1 LRLSLKLFK
10 IAHFAAAKETEIVS
24 APIVPESDL
33 ALVLVARKTTPAAAL
48 AALGIVYGDLG
59 TSPLYALQA
68 VVRTTGGHLSSEA
81 ALGSLSLIFWALI
94 ITISVKYCMFVMR
107 ADNHGEGGVLALMS
121 MTGANWSE
129 GGRILIIMGLFGAAL
144 LYGDGIITPAIS
156 VLSALEGLN
165 VATDVF
171 KPHIVLLAVAILF
184 ALFAIQSRGTAQIAK
199 ASGPVMLLWFAVIAA
214 LGVSGIARY
223 PAVIAAVDPRYG
235 IALLTGHGWSGIA
248 VLGGVFLAMTGAEA
262 MYADMGHIGR
272 NPIRTSWYGIVLPAL
287 LLNYAGQVA
296 LFLDDP
302 TTDGNPFFRLA
313 PSWSI
318 YPLVG
323 LATVATIIASQAI
336 ITGSFSLTRQA
347 MQLGWFPGVRI
358 RQTSSEEY
366 GQIYVPFVNWTMM
379 VLTVAL
385 TVSFGSSDRLAGA
398 YGTAVST
405 TMLLTTALLY
415 NVMRERWHWPAGP
428 ALTASGLFLAVDF
441 AFFAANLF
449 KIREGGWIPLTFGTL
464 VFIVMVSWHY
474 GFEAMRHRHTVL
486 AEAPEEFFGHLKASH
501 VPRVP
506 GTAIFLTRLA
516 TTTPFLIVEHV
527 AQMKALYETAIALT
541 VKFEDIPRVAPRDRI
556 ELTKL
561 AEGFWHII
569 VHFGFVQVPDIP
581 AALRQAKDHGCP
593 IDLEDAIYFGARDAV
608 VCSKRRNWLAR
619 ASLRLFT
626 LMFRNSV
633 RAVDLFNIPP
643 KNFVEVGR
651 QIEI

>member
-1 LRLSLKLFK
+1 MP
-10 IAHFAAAKETEIVS
+10 ADIVHEDDH
-24 APIVPESDL
+24 VL
-33 ALVLVARKTTPAAAL
+33 ARVARKTTPAAAL

-59 TSPLYALQA
+59 TSPLYTLQA
-68 VVRTTGGHLSSEA
+68 IVSATGGHFSPEA
-81 ALGSLSLIFWALI
+81 ALGSLSLIFWSLI
-94 ITISVKYCMFVMR
+94 ITISVKYCLFVMR
-107 ADNHGEGGVLALMS
+107 ADNHGEGGILALMS
-121 MTGANWSE
+121 MTGASWSK
-129 GGRILIIMGLFGAAL
+129 GRRLLIVMGLFGAAL
-144 LYGDGIITPAIS
+144 IYGDGIITPAIS

-165 VATDVF
+165 VATDIF
-171 KPHIVLLAVAILF
+171 KPHVVSMAVVILLG
-184 ALFAIQSRGTAQIAK
+184 LFAIQSRGTAQIAK
-199 ASGPVMLLWFAVIAA
+199 AFGPVMLLWFAVIAA
-214 LGVSGIARY
+214 LGVAGISHY
-223 PAVIAAVDPRYG
+223 PEVIAAVDPRYG

-248 VLGGVFLAMTGAEA
+248 VLGGVFLAMTGGEA

-296 LFLDDP
+296 LFLGDP
-302 TTDGNPFFRLA
+302 AMDGNPFFRLA

-323 LATVATIIASQAI
+323 LATIATIIASQAI

-347 MQLGWFPGVRI
+347 MQLGWFPGMRI

-379 VLTVAL
+379 VITVLL

-415 NVMRERWHWPAGP
+415 NVMRERWHWPVGP
-428 ALTASGLFLAVDF
+428 ALITSGLFLAVDF

-449 KIREGGWIPLTFGTL
+449 KVKEGGWIPLVFGTL
-464 VFIVMVSWHY
+464 VFIVMVSWHF
-474 GFEAMRHRHTVL
+474 GFEAMRRRHTVL
-486 AEAPEEFFGHLKASH
+486 TETPDEFFRRLKQSR

-527 AQMKALYETAIALT
+527 AQMRAMYENAIALT
-541 VKFEDIPRVAPRDRI
+541 VNFDFIPRVASRDRI
-556 ELTKL
+556 ELAKL
-561 AEGFWHII
+561 AEGFWHIT

-581 AALRQAKDHGCP
+581 AALRQAKARGCP
-593 IDLEDAIYFGARDAV
+593 VNLEDAIYFGARDAV
-608 VCSKRRNWLAR
+608 ICSKRSSWLVR
-619 ASLRLFT
+619 TSLRLFS

-643 KNFVEVGR
+643 EKFVEVGR

>member
-1 LRLSLKLFK
+1 MP
-10 IAHFAAAKETEIVS
+10 ADVVHEDNPA
-24 APIVPESDL
+24 L
-33 ALVLVARKTTPAAAL
+33 ARIARKTTPAAAL

-59 TSPLYALQA
+59 TSPLYTLQA
-68 VVRTTGGHLSSEA
+68 VVAAAGGHFSPDA

-94 ITISVKYCMFVMR
+94 ITISIKYCLFVMR
-107 ADNHGEGGVLALMS
+107 ADNHGEGGILALMS
-121 MTGANWSE
+121 MTGANWFE
-129 GGRILIIMGLFGAAL
+129 GGRILIVMGLFGAAL

-171 KPHIVLLAVAILF
+171 KPHVVFMAVAILF

-199 ASGPVMLLWFAVIAA
+199 ASGPVMLLWFAAIAA
-214 LGVSGIARY
+214 LGIVGVSRH

-235 IALLTGHGWSGIA
+235 IALLTEHGWRGIA
-248 VLGGVFLAMTGAEA
+248 VLGGVFLAMTGGEA

-287 LLNYAGQVA
+287 LLNYTGQVA
-296 LFLDDP
+296 LFLDEP
-302 TTDGNPFFRLA
+302 TMEGNPFFRLA

-318 YPLVG
+318 FPLVG
-323 LATVATIIASQAI
+323 LATIATIIASQAI
-336 ITGSFSLTRQA
+336 ITGSFSMTRQA
-347 MQLGWFPGVRI
+347 MQLGWLPAVGI
-358 RQTSSEEY
+358 RQTSDKIY
-366 GQIYVPFVNWTMM
+366 GQIYVPVVNGLMM
-379 VLTVAL
+379 IATVGITIA
-385 TVSFGSSDRLAGA
+385 FGSSDRLAGA

-405 TMLLTTALLY
+405 TMLLTTALLF
-415 NVMRERWHWPAGP
+415 NVMRERWRWPAGP
-428 ALTASGLFLAVDF
+428 ALTTCGLFLAVDF

-464 VFIVMVSWHY
+464 VFIVMVSWHF
-474 GFEAMRHRHTVL
+474 GFEAMRHRHTAL
-486 AEAPEEFFGHLKASH
+486 TPTPDDFFRRLKQSR

-527 AQMKALYETAIALT
+527 AQMRALHETAIALT
-541 VKFEDIPRVAPRDRI
+541 VKFEDIPRVAPRERI
-556 ELTKL
+556 ELAKV
-561 AEGFWHII
+561 AEGFWHIT

-581 AALRQAKDHGCP
+581 AALRQAKGRGCP
-593 IDLEDAIYFGARDAV
+593 IDLENAVYFGARGALV
-608 VCSKRRNWLAR
+608 RSKRRSWLVR
-619 ASLRLFT
+619 ASLRLFM

-633 RAVDLFNIPP
+633 RAVDLFNLPP

>member
-1 LRLSLKLFK
+1 MP
-10 IAHFAAAKETEIVS
+10 ADIVHENDRVL
-24 APIVPESDL
+24 ARES
-33 ALVLVARKTTPAAAL
+33 RKTTPVAAL

-59 TSPLYALQA
+59 TSPLYTLQA
-68 VVRTTGGHLSSEA
+68 VVSATGGYFSPGV

-94 ITISVKYCMFVMR
+94 ITISVKYCLFVMR
-107 ADNHGEGGVLALMS
+107 ADNHGEGGILALMS

-129 GGRILIIMGLFGAAL
+129 GRRLLIVMGLFGAAL
-144 LYGDGIITPAIS
+144 IYGDGIITPAIS

-165 VATDVF
+165 VVTDVF
-171 KPHIVLLAVAILF
+171 KPHVVLMAVAILLG
-184 ALFAIQSRGTAQIAK
+184 LFAVQSRGTAQIAK
-199 ASGPVMLLWFAVIAA
+199 AFGPLMLLWFAIIAA
-214 LGVSGIARY
+214 LGVAGISRY
-223 PAVIAAVDPRYG
+223 PEVIAAVDPRYG
-235 IALLTGHGWSGIA
+235 IALLTVHGWSGIA
-248 VLGGVFLAMTGAEA
+248 VLGGVFLAMTGGEA

-272 NPIRTSWYGIVLPAL
+272 NPIRTAWYGVVLPAL

-296 LFLDDP
+296 LFLGDP
-302 TTDGNPFFRLA
+302 AMDGNPFFRLA
-313 PSWSI
+313 PSWSV

-323 LATVATIIASQAI
+323 LATIATIIASQAI
-336 ITGSFSLTRQA
+336 ITGAFSLTRQA

-379 VLTVAL
+379 VLTIAL

-428 ALTASGLFLAVDF
+428 ALITSGLFLAVDF

-449 KIREGGWIPLTFGTL
+449 KIKEGGWIPLAFGTL
-464 VFIVMVSWHY
+464 VFIVMVSWHF

-486 AEAPEEFFGHLKASH
+486 TETPDEFFRRLKQDH

-506 GTAIFLTRLA
+506 GTAVFLTRLA

-527 AQMKALYETAIALT
+527 AQMRAIYETTIALT
-541 VKFEDIPRVAPRDRI
+541 VNFDYIPRVAARDRI
-556 ELTKL
+556 ELAKL
-561 AEGFWHII
+561 AEGFWHIT

-581 AALRQAKDHGCP
+581 AALRQAKEHGCP
-593 IDLEDAIYFGARDAV
+593 IDLEDAIYFGARDTV
-608 VCSKRRNWLAR
+608 VCSKRRGWLVLAG
-619 ASLRLFT
+619 LRLFT

-633 RAVDLFNIPP
+633 RAVDLFKIPP
-643 KNFVEVGR
+643 EKFVEIGR

>member
-1 LRLSLKLFK
+1 MPADV
-10 IAHFAAAKETEIVS
+10 IHEDDPV
-24 APIVPESDL
+24 L
-33 ALVLVARKTTPAAAL
+33 ARVARKTTPAAAL

-59 TSPLYALQA
+59 TSPLYTLQA
-68 VVRTTGGHLSSEA
+68 VISATGGHFSRAA

-94 ITISVKYCMFVMR
+94 ITISVKYCLFVMR
-107 ADNHGEGGVLALMS
+107 ADNHGEGGILALMS
-121 MTGANWSE
+121 MTGANWSD
-129 GGRILIIMGLFGAAL
+129 GRRLLIVMGLFGAAL
-144 LYGDGIITPAIS
+144 IYGDGIITPAIS

-171 KPHIVLLAVAILF
+171 KPHVVLMAVAILLG
-184 ALFAIQSRGTAQIAK
+184 LFAVQSRGTAQIAK
-199 ASGPVMLLWFAVIAA
+199 AFGPVMLLWFLVIAA
-214 LGVSGIARY
+214 LGVAGISYY
-223 PAVIAAVDPRYG
+223 PAVIAAIDPRYG
-235 IALLTGHGWSGIA
+235 FALLTDHGWSGIA
-248 VLGGVFLAMTGAEA
+248 VLGGVFLAMTGGEA

-296 LFLDDP
+296 LYLGDP
-302 TTDGNPFFRLA
+302 AMSGNPFFRLA

-323 LATVATIIASQAI
+323 LATIATIIASQAI

-347 MQLGWFPGVRI
+347 MQLGWFPGMRI

-379 VLTVAL
+379 ALTIAL

-415 NVMRERWHWPAGP
+415 NVMRERWRWPAEL
-428 ALTASGLFLAVDF
+428 ALVTSGLFLAVDL

-449 KIREGGWIPLTFGTL
+449 KIKEGGWIPLAFGTL
-464 VFIVMVSWHY
+464 VFIVMVSWHF
-474 GFEAMRHRHTVL
+474 GFDAMRRRHTVL
-486 AEAPEEFFGHLKASH
+486 TETPDEFFRRLKQDQ

-506 GTAIFLTRLA
+506 GTAVFLTRLA

-527 AQMKALYETAIALT
+527 AQMRAMYETAIALT
-541 VKFEDIPRVAPRDRI
+541 VDFESVPRVASRDRI
-556 ELTKL
+556 ELAKL
-561 AEGFWHII
+561 AEGFWHIT

-581 AALRQAKDHGCP
+581 AALRLAKARGCP
-593 IDLEDAIYFGARDAV
+593 VDLEDAIYFGARDAV
-608 VCSKRRNWLAR
+608 VCSKRRNWLVR
-619 ASLRLFT
+619 ASMRLFT

-643 KNFVEVGR
+643 EKFVEVGR

>member
-1 LRLSLKLFK
+1 MT
-10 IAHFAAAKETEIVS
+10 ADIVH
-24 APIVPESDL
+24 ADNPAL
-33 ALVLVARKTTPAAAL
+33 ARHARKTTPAAAL

-59 TSPLYALQA
+59 TSPLYTLQA
-68 VVRTTGGHLSSEA
+68 VLTATGGHFSPEA

-94 ITISVKYCMFVMR
+94 ITISIKYCLFVMR
-107 ADNHGEGGVLALMS
+107 ADNHGEGGILALMS

-129 GGRILIIMGLFGAAL
+129 GRRILIVMGLFGAAL
-144 LYGDGIITPAIS
+144 IYGDGIITPAIS

-171 KPHIVLLAVAILF
+171 KPHVVSIAVAILF
-184 ALFAIQSRGTAQIAK
+184 ALFVIQSRGTAQIAK
-199 ASGPVMLLWFAVIAA
+199 AFGPVMLLWFVVIAA
-214 LGVSGIARY
+214 LGVAGISRY

-272 NPIRTSWYGIVLPAL
+272 NPIRTSWYGLVLPAL

-296 LFLDDP
+296 LYLGDP
-302 TTDGNPFFRLA
+302 AMDGNPFFRLA

-323 LATVATIIASQAI
+323 LATIATIIASQAI

-358 RQTSSEEY
+358 RQTSSDEY

-415 NVMRERWHWPAGP
+415 NVMRERWRWPA
-428 ALTASGLFLAVDF
+428 ALALATCGLFLAVDF
-441 AFFAANLF
+441 AFFSANLF
-449 KIREGGWIPLTFGTL
+449 KIQEGGWIPLTFGTL
-464 VFIVMVSWHY
+464 VFIVMVSWHF
-474 GFEAMRHRHTVL
+474 GFEAMRHSHTVL
-486 AEAPEEFFGHLKASH
+486 TETPDEFFRRLKQSH

-506 GTAIFLTRLA
+506 GTAIFLTRLT

-527 AQMKALYETAIALT
+527 AQMRALYETAIALT
-541 VKFEDIPRVAPRDRI
+541 VKFEDIPRVAPHDRI

-561 AEGFWHII
+561 AEGFWHIT

-581 AALRQAKDHGCP
+581 AALRQARDRGCP
-593 IDLEDAIYFGARDAV
+593 IDLEDAVYFGARDAV
-608 VCSKRRNWLAR
+608 VCSKRRRWLVR

-633 RAVDLFNIPP
+633 RAVDLFNIPSER
-643 KNFVEVGR
+643 FVEVGR

>member
-1 LRLSLKLFK
+1 MT
-10 IAHFAAAKETEIVS
+10 ADIVH
-24 APIVPESDL
+24 ADNPAL
-33 ALVLVARKTTPAAAL
+33 ARHARKTTPAAAL

-59 TSPLYALQA
+59 TSPLYTLQA
-68 VVRTTGGHLSSEA
+68 VLSATGGHFSPEA

-94 ITISVKYCMFVMR
+94 ITISVKYCLFVMR
-107 ADNHGEGGVLALMS
+107 ADNHGEGGILALMS

-129 GGRILIIMGLFGAAL
+129 GRRILIVMGLFGAAL
-144 LYGDGIITPAIS
+144 IYGDGIITPAIS

-171 KPHIVLLAVAILF
+171 KPHVVSIAVAILF
-184 ALFAIQSRGTAQIAK
+184 ALFVIQSRGTAQIAK
-199 ASGPVMLLWFAVIAA
+199 AFGPVMLLWFVVIAV
-214 LGVSGIARY
+214 LGVAGISRY

-248 VLGGVFLAMTGAEA
+248 VLGGVFLAMTGGEA

-272 NPIRTSWYGIVLPAL
+272 NPIRTSWYGLVLPAL

-296 LFLDDP
+296 LYLGDP
-302 TTDGNPFFRLA
+302 AMDGNPFFRLA

-323 LATVATIIASQAI
+323 LATIATIIASQAI

-358 RQTSSEEY
+358 RQTSSDEY

-379 VLTVAL
+379 VLTIAL

-415 NVMRERWHWPAGP
+415 NVMRERWRWPA
-428 ALTASGLFLAVDF
+428 ALALATSGLFLAVDF
-441 AFFAANLF
+441 AFFSANLL
-449 KIREGGWIPLTFGTL
+449 KIQEGGWIPLTFGTL
-464 VFIVMVSWHY
+464 VFIVMVSWHF
-474 GFEAMRHRHTVL
+474 GFEAMRHRHTML
-486 AEAPEEFFGHLKASH
+486 TETPDEFFRRLTQDHI
-501 VPRVP
+501 PRVP
-506 GTAIFLTRLA
+506 GTAVFLTRVA

-527 AQMKALYETAIALT
+527 AQMRAMYETAIALT
-541 VKFEDIPRVAPRDRI
+541 VKFDYIPRVAPRDRI
-556 ELTKL
+556 ELVKL
-561 AEGFWHII
+561 AEGFWHIT

-581 AALRQAKDHGCP
+581 AALRQAKDRGCP
-593 IDLEDAIYFGARDAV
+593 IDLDDAIYFGARDAV
-608 VCSKRRNWLAR
+608 VCSKQRSWLVR
-619 ASLRLFT
+619 AGLRLFT

-633 RAVDLFNIPP
+633 RAVDLFKIPP
-643 KNFVEVGR
+643 EKFVEIGR

>member
-1 LRLSLKLFK
+1 MRADVK
-10 IAHFAAAKETEIVS
+10 HEDDPV
-24 APIVPESDL
+24 L
-33 ALVLVARKTTPAAAL
+33 ARVARKTTPAAAL

-59 TSPLYALQA
+59 TSPLYTLQA
-68 VVRTTGGHLSSEA
+68 VVSATGGHFSPEA
-81 ALGSLSLIFWALI
+81 ALGSLSLIFWALV
-94 ITISVKYCMFVMR
+94 ITISVKYCLFVMR
-107 ADNHGEGGVLALMS
+107 ADNHGEGGILALMS
-121 MTGANWSE
+121 MTGANWYE
-129 GGRILIIMGLFGAAL
+129 GRRILIVMGLFGAAL
-144 LYGDGIITPAIS
+144 IYGDGIITPAIS

-165 VATDVF
+165 VATEVF
-171 KPHIVLLAVAILF
+171 KPHVVSMALVILLGLF
-184 ALFAIQSRGTAQIAK
+184 AVQSRGTAQIAK
-199 ASGPVMLLWFAVIAA
+199 AFGPVMLLWFAIIAA
-214 LGVSGIARY
+214 LGVAGISRY
-223 PAVIAAVDPRYG
+223 PEVIAAVDPRYG

-248 VLGGVFLAMTGAEA
+248 VLGGVFLAMTGGEA

-296 LFLDDP
+296 LYLGDP
-302 TTDGNPFFRLA
+302 AMNGNPFFRLA

-323 LATVATIIASQAI
+323 LATIATIIASQAI

-347 MQLGWFPGVRI
+347 MQLGWFPGMRI

-379 VLTVAL
+379 VLTIGL

-428 ALTASGLFLAVDF
+428 ALITSGLFLAVDF

-449 KIREGGWIPLTFGTL
+449 KIKEGGWIPLAFGTL
-464 VFIVMVSWHY
+464 VFIIMVSWHF

-486 AEAPEEFFGHLKASH
+486 TETPDEFFRRLKQDH

-506 GTAIFLTRLA
+506 GTAVFLTRVA

-527 AQMKALYETAIALT
+527 AQMRAMYETAIALT
-541 VKFEDIPRVAPRDRI
+541 VKFDYIPRVAPRDRI
-556 ELTKL
+556 ELAKL
-561 AEGFWHII
+561 AEGFWHIT

-581 AALRQAKDHGCP
+581 AALRQAKDRGCP

-608 VCSKRRNWLAR
+608 VCSKRRSWLVR
-619 ASLRLFT
+619 AGLRLFT

-633 RAVDLFNIPP
+633 RAVDLFKIPP
-643 KNFVEVGR
+643 EKFVEIGR

>member
-1 LRLSLKLFK
+1 
-10 IAHFAAAKETEIVS
+10 
-24 APIVPESDL
+24 
-33 ALVLVARKTTPAAAL
+33 
-48 AALGIVYGDLG
+48 
-59 TSPLYALQA
+59 
-68 VVRTTGGHLSSEA
+68 
-81 ALGSLSLIFWALI
+81 
-94 ITISVKYCMFVMR
+94 MR
-107 ADNHGEGGVLALMS
+107 ADNRGEGGILALMLMS
-121 MTGANWSE
+121 GANWSQ
-129 GGRILIIMGLFGAAL
+129 GGRILIVMGLFGAAL
-144 LYGDGIITPAIS
+144 IYGDGIITPAIS

-171 KPHIVLLAVAILF
+171 KPHIVSIAVAILCV
-184 ALFAIQSRGTAQIAK
+184 LFAIQSRGTAQIAK
-199 ASGPVMLLWFAVIAA
+199 AFGPVMLLWFAVIAS
-214 LGVSGIARY
+214 LGIAGISRY

-235 IALLTGHGWSGIA
+235 ITLLTGQGWSGIA

-296 LFLDDP
+296 LFLKDP
-302 TTDGNPFFRLA
+302 TMHGNMFFRLA
-313 PSWSI
+313 PLWSI

-366 GQIYVPFVNWTMM
+366 GQIYMPFVNWTMM

-385 TVSFGSSDRLAGA
+385 TVRFGSSDRLAGA

-415 NVMRERWHWPAGP
+415 NVMRGRWRWSVGP
-428 ALTASGLFLAVDF
+428 ALIASGLFLAVDF

-449 KIREGGWIPLTFGTL
+449 KIREGGWIPLTFGTVMFL
-464 VFIVMVSWHY
+464 VMVTWHF
-474 GFEAMRHRHTVL
+474 GFEAMRQHHIVST
-486 AEAPEEFFGHLKASH
+486 ETPDEFFRRLKESR

-506 GTAIFLTRLA
+506 GTTVFLTRL
-516 TTTPFLIVEHV
+516 TTTIPFLIIEHV
-527 AQMKALYETAIALT
+527 VQMKALSETVIALT
-541 VKFEDIPRVAPRDRI
+541 VTFEDIPRVASRERI
-556 ELTKL
+556 ELAKL
-561 AEGFWHII
+561 ADGFWHITT
-569 VHFGFVQVPDIP
+569 HFGFIQVPDLP
-581 AALRQAKDHGCP
+581 AALRQAKDYGCP
-593 IDLEDAIYFGARDAV
+593 IDLEDAIYFGGRDTL
-608 VCSKRRNWLAR
+608 VCSKRRSWLVRTRLR
-619 ASLRLFT
+619 AFM

-643 KNFVEVGR
+643 GNFVEVGR